1 VSLENVINNTLCI
14 SNNYFGKNNI
24 NEVIGGS
31 YTPTKVIWNAY
42 TKYLYSPVVFI
53 AKNVDVTF
61 FNCN

>member
-31 YTPTKVIWNAY
+31 YTPTKVI
-42 TKYLYSPVVFI
+42 
-53 AKNVDVTF
+53 
-61 FNCN
+61 